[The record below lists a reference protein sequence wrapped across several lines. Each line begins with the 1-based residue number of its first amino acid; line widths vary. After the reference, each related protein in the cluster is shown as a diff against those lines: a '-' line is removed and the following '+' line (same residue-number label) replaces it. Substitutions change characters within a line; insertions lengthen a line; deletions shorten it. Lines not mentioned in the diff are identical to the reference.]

1 MWIKN
6 FYFLNLTIEKVSTT
20 LHQFLDK
27 YYNRRSALSY
37 KKSIVSKILYDF
49 YVINGIYLPYSLLY
63 TFMQRNYDKKEAI
76 KLGILKRTNKT
87 PHDYKIDFFVYRRE
101 KDIYGNPVIKEELF
115 EGSQKRFIYWVP
127 KRQI

>member
-1 MWIKN
+1 MEKDDLVVPYNISNILITDKDIKKL
-6 FYFLNLTIEKVSTT
+6 FK
-20 LHQFLDK
+20 
-27 YYNRRSALSY
+27 AL
-37 KKSIVSKILYDF
+37 KI
-49 YVINGIYLPYSLLY
+49 ITWG
-63 TFMQRNYDKKEAI
+63 NYDKKEAI
-76 KLGILKRTNKT
+76 KLGILKKTDKT